1 MSQMDHMNHM
11 NQMSQRTIPMVP
23 IGRANPVS
31 RRRTPLGGFTL
42 LEVLLAVSITAMV
55 LAALYSS
62 FFVTQRAVHAT
73 EDTLVALHEA
83 RTALDVIRREVEA
96 AFTKEGLEDFVIS
109 DRDFY
114 GKQASSM
121 SFVTHASIYEGLA
134 RVSYRVEE
142 RQKRLVLIKT
152 LTFVALDEA
161 EAPEAE
167 MVEEIVSFTVEA
179 SGDGSQWIRTWNEK
193 KMPSMLRISMEIPVG
208 GRSVELSITAKPR
221 NGRKV

>member
-1 MSQMDHMNHM
+1 MSQRS
-11 NQMSQRTIPMVP
+11 QMSQRMIPMVP

-31 RRRTPLGGFTL
+31 RRRTPPGGFTL

-73 EDTLVALHEA
+73 EDTLTSLHEA
-83 RTALDVIRREVEA
+83 RSALDMMRREVEG
-96 AFTKEGLEDFVIS
+96 AFTKEGLEAFIIS
-109 DRDFY
+109 DRDYY
-114 GKQASSM
+114 GAQASGL
-121 SFVTHASIYEGLA
+121 SFVTHASIYEGPA
-134 RVSYRVEE
+134 RVTYRVEE
-142 RQKRLVLIKT
+142 REKRLVLIKT

-179 SGDGSQWIRTWNEK
+179 SMDGLNWRRTWNQKE
-193 KMPSMLRISMEIPVG
+193 MPGMLRISMEVPVG

-221 NGRKV
+221 KGRKV